1 MKYVKR
7 VSNVTNIIWWQLIIS
22 LICFSVLQE
31 KKYTK
36 NKCLTGRISIIRNEL
51 GLHGNK
57 EIF

>member
-22 LICFSVLQE
+22 LICFSVFQK